1 MLSPAP
7 PAQERIDDILRRR
20 LAAYKCPS
28 TIHLLPAL
36 PASAPGKILK
46 AKLRGLVHE

>member
-28 TIHLLPAL
+28 AIHPL
-36 PASAPGKILK
+36 PASATGKILK